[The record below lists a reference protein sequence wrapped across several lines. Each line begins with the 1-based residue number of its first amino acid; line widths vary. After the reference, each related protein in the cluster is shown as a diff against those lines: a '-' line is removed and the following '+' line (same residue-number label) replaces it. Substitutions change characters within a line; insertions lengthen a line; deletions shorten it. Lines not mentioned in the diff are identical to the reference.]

1 VPESSNL
8 LDFVTSPGDEA
19 MSAPTSRR
27 FGPYEVISP
36 LGAGGMGEVF
46 RARDTRLG
54 RFVAIKVLPP
64 AFSIDPIRLRRFEQE
79 AQAAAALNHPA
90 ILAIFDIGTTDD
102 GVPYIV
108 SELLEGSTLGHC
120 IRTSRLPLRT
130 VIDYALQ
137 IARGLGAAHDKGIVH
152 RDLKPDNVFVTREG
166 HIKILDFGLAKLL
179 EPPQSAPNDQ
189 TISIHHGRTLP
200 GVVLGTVGYMSPE
213 QVRGL
218 PTDYRTDI
226 FSFGVILYEM
236 LAGKPAFKAVTDA
249 DTQAAILKEE
259 PPHFSITTAPVP
271 PALEQIVWHC
281 LEKDPH
287 RRFQS
292 ASDIAFSLQGLSTTS
307 SLSSAGGTEIRSP
320 KFRRWRTVLLAVLA
334 AVAVV
339 FGALRIGQKM
349 EHTPPRYQQLTYQ
362 QGVIASAKFSPDGQ
376 TVICA
381 ARFSNNYQ
389 IYSIRFDSAGIRPL
403 DIHADQVVA
412 VSSKGDLAVL
422 ESSRV
427 LEGST
432 VVGLLVR
439 IPLGGGA
446 PKKILNDVRFAD
458 WSRDGSELAIAH
470 FIPEKH
476 AFRLEFPIGNVLYET
491 AGWIDQPRLS
501 PDGQSIAL
509 IDHPVFGDDQGYVAL
524 VPSSGGN
531 IQRLTR
537 LWGDMRGLAWH
548 PGGELWFTATDVGFN
563 YSLFAANQS
572 GKTRHVLTVPGGL
585 LLDDIASNGTVLLTH
600 SMERTLV
607 MVSTRQHPDEQ
618 NLGWLENTE
627 FFRFSDD
634 GTQILLGD
642 QSSASGNR
650 HASFLRN
657 VDGSP
662 AVRVGDGDGI
672 ALSPDGEWVLSRIPP
687 NQLVLLP
694 TGAGELRR
702 LAPSGPSADKAD
714 PPKPAPTIRA
724 DLPAEWFPD
733 GKRIAYIG
741 DDNRTHVL
749 DLNGTAVA
757 LTPVGTTGY
766 LVSRDGQHVLVQTS
780 TNAFQLFPVSQG
792 DPKPLD
798 FLNPTDRPIRFSA
811 DGRDL
816 FVETSETEPP
826 GSNFYRLNLA
836 NGHRTLLWHIQSPR
850 SNVANGISLVDV
862 TPDGAGYAYGY
873 RQKST
878 VLYAVEGLK

>member
-1 VPESSNL
+1 
-8 LDFVTSPGDEA
+8 

-64 AFSIDPIRLRRFEQE
+64 AFSADPIRLHRFEQE

-90 ILAIFDIGTTDD
+90 ILAIFDIGTADD
-102 GVPYIV
+102 GAPYIV

-120 IRTSRLPLRT
+120 LRASRLPLRT

-137 IARGLGAAHDKGIVH
+137 IARGLAAAHDKGIVH
-152 RDLKPDNVFVTREG
+152 RDLKPDNIFVTREG

-179 EPPQSAPNDQ
+179 EPPHAAPSDK
-189 TISIHHGRTLP
+189 TISIHHGQTLP

-236 LAGKPAFKAVTDA
+236 LAGKPAFRAVTDA

-259 PPHFSITTAPVP
+259 PPHFSITNAPVP

-292 ASDIAFSLQGLSTTS
+292 ASDIAFSLQGLSTAS
-307 SLSSAGGTEIRSP
+307 SISSVGATERPSP
-320 KFRRWRTVLLAVLA
+320 KLRHWRLILLGVLA
-334 AVAVV
+334 AIAVGY
-339 FGALRIGQKM
+339 GALRIGQKM
-349 EHTPPRYQQLTYQ
+349 EHTPPPRYQQLTYQ

-381 ARFSNNYQ
+381 ARFSSNYQ

-403 DIHADQVVA
+403 DIKADHIVA
-412 VSSKGDLAVL
+412 VSSKGDLAIL
-422 ESSRV
+422 ESSRF

-432 VVGLLVR
+432 AVGLLAR

-446 PKKILNDVRFAD
+446 AKKLLNDVQFAD

-476 AFRLEFPIGNVLYET
+476 AFRLEFPIGNILYET

-501 PDGQSIAL
+501 PDGRTIAL
-509 IDHPVFGDDQGYVAL
+509 IDHPVFGDDQGYIAVI
-524 VPSSGGN
+524 PSSGGT
-531 IQRLTR
+531 IRRLSR
-537 LWGDMRGLAWH
+537 LWSDMRGLAWH
-548 PGGELWFTATDVGFN
+548 PGGEVWYTATDIGFN

-585 LLDDIASNGTVLLTH
+585 VLDDIASDGRVLLTH

-607 MVSTRQHPDEQ
+607 IVSTRNHHEEQ

-627 FFRFSDD
+627 FFRFSGD

-642 QSSASGNR
+642 ESSASGSR

-694 TGAGELRR
+694 IGAGQVRR
-702 LAPSGPSADKAD
+702 LAPSEPPTNNAD
-714 PPKPAPTIRA
+714 PPKPAATIRA
-724 DLPAEWFPD
+724 DLPADWFPD

-741 DDNRTHVL
+741 DDNRTHLL
-749 DLNGTAVA
+749 DLNGRDIA
-757 LTPVGTTGY
+757 LTPVGTIGY
-766 LVSRDGQHVLVQTS
+766 LVSMDGQSVLVQTS
-780 TNAFQLFPVSQG
+780 TGAFQLFPVSQG
-792 DPKPLD
+792 TPEPLD

-816 FVETSETEPP
+816 FVETSGAETP
-826 GSNFYRLNLA
+826 GSNFYRVNLA
-836 NGHRTLLWHIQSPR
+836 NGHRTLLWHIQSPP
-850 SNVANGISLVDV
+850 SNVAYGISSVDV
-862 TPDGAGYAYGY
+862 TPDGTGYAYGY

-878 VLYAVEGLK
+878 VLYVVDGLK